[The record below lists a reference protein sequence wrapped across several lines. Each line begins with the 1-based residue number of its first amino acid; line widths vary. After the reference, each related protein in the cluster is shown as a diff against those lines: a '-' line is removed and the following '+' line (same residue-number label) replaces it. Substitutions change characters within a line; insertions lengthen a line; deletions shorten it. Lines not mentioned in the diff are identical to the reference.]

1 MKRFTIVLVAI
12 AGLVLAGS
20 ALAKTSAKPG
30 VYDPGHI
37 GTVSAKWKTNAGVPD
52 NRGTQ
57 EGLVLEKGGST
68 SDNAA
73 AGANLKN
80 VKGITLNGLGFNY
93 KDGSACSGGA
103 PRFNVQLTNGDFF
116 FVACSYGDTTTSFPG
131 WTHVSFTNDDF
142 VAAGAY
148 TWPGFGDAEVQ
159 SIGVIQDE
167 AGKTTL
173 DNIRVNNR
181 TIHGS

>member
-12 AGLVLAGS
+12 AALVVAGS
-20 ALAKTSAKPG
+20 AIAKTSAKPG

-52 NRGTQ
+52 NRGTE
-57 EGLVLEKGGST
+57 EGLVLKKGGST

-142 VAAGAY
+142 VAAGASR
-148 TWPGFGDAEVQ
+148 PGFGDAEVQ